1 VAVIIASLVVNV
13 VVAGFFG
20 VVLAFG
26 LTRILPHADAV
37 FGPDSPSRRILPCLY
52 LAIAIVSVVAI
63 VLRQYRMPIVFVLFP
78 LQIVYKVLTVVVVR
92 DLRNPVPWCN
102 LAISVLHGAS
112 LWVGGEIAASPR
124 LSSPRTLHSCALHFS
139 TGRAPTPALHFST
152 GVHTCAP
159 TTAIL
164 DGRDSLTG

>member
-37 FGPDSPSRRILPCLY
+37 FGPDSPSRRILSCLY

-63 VLRQYRMPIVFVLFP
+63 VLPQYRLPIVLVLFP
-78 LQIVYKVLTVVVVR
+78 LQIIYKLLTLVIVR
-92 DLRNPVPWCN
+92 DFRNPVPWSN
-102 LAISVLHGAS
+102 LAISVLHGVS
-112 LWVGGEIAASPR
+112 LWLASAGP
-124 LSSPRTLHSCALHFS
+124 
-139 TGRAPTPALHFST
+139 
-152 GVHTCAP
+152 V
-159 TTAIL
+159 
-164 DGRDSLTG
+164 